1 MIWLAFPFQNESNRY
16 NRSMFTDESHKI
28 SLFYLFIC
36 LFIFLY
42 KSALTL
48 SLFQLSYANYGRMSN
63 RVNWKAYTKHTR
75 IHKTWMEPIY
85 RDWASKKNCS
95 QHCFIHPPFEHF
107 SPISKKIDFFYVFFT
122 TKNIELGLSIS
133 KYWLVVMVVM
143 VVMVIIANCRY
154 LT

>member
-1 MIWLAFPFQNESNRY
+1 MSPIGTTVQCSPMKA
-16 NRSMFTDESHKI
+16 TK
-28 SLFYLFIC
+28 SLYFIC
-36 LFIFLY
+36 LFVCLFFCIKVHWLY
-42 KSALTL
+42 HY
-48 SLFQLSYANYGRMSN
+48 F
-63 RVNWKAYTKHTR
+63 NWAMPIMGGCQIESTEKHTQNTPGSTKPEWNPFIETGR
-75 IHKTWMEPIY
+75 Q
-85 RDWASKKNCS
+85 KKNCS